1 MNVPSLQLTNQ
12 FGSHLLPFCE
22 KYLKKEQFITNS
34 LFFENF
40 AQKWKEIKYFQN
52 SLQLSTTWKSA

>member
-1 MNVPSLQLTNQ
+1 
-12 FGSHLLPFCE
+12 LPFCE